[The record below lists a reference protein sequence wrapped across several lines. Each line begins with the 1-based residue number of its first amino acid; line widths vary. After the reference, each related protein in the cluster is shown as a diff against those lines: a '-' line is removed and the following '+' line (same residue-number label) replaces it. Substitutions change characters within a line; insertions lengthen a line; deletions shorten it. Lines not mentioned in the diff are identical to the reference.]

1 MKTKAIRVH
10 ETGGPEVLA
19 YEETELGEPA
29 AREALIRHHAIG
41 LNYIDTYHR
50 SGLYPLPGFPA
61 VIGMEGAG
69 IVEAV
74 GSEVHGLAPGDRV
87 AYAAAPPGA
96 YAEARLIRAESLVK
110 MPESLGFEEAASIML
125 QGMTVEYLL
134 NRCYP
139 VKPGQTILLHA
150 AAGGIGL
157 IACRWAKELGATVIG
172 TVGTDAKAELARAH
186 GCDHAIVYARENF
199 VERVNEI
206 TNGQGVPV
214 VYDSVGKDTFLASLD
229 CLDVRGMLVSFGQAS
244 GPVPPFDTSKLALK
258 SLFLTRPSLMAYTA
272 KREELELSANALF
285 GFIEKGVIDATPR
298 QSYALKDAA
307 QAHIDLEGRRTV
319 GSTVL
324 IP

>member
-298 QSYALKDAA
+298 QSYPLKDAA

>member
-1 MKTKAIRVH
+1 MKTKANRVH

-29 AREALIRHHAIG
+29 AGEALIRHHAIG

-298 QSYALKDAA
+298 QSYPLKDAA

>member
-29 AREALIRHHAIG
+29 AGEALIRHHAIG

-285 GFIEKGVIDATPR
+285 EFIEKGVIDATPR
-298 QSYALKDAA
+298 QSYPLKDAA

>member
-1 MKTKAIRVH
+1 MRTKAIRVH

-298 QSYALKDAA
+298 QSYPLKDAA

>member
-1 MKTKAIRVH
+1 MKTKAIRIH
-10 ETGGPEVLA
+10 KTGGAEVLA
-19 YEETELGEPA
+19 YEEMELGEPA
-29 AREALIRHHAIG
+29 AGEALIRHHAIG

-50 SGLYPLPGFPA
+50 SGLYPLPGLPA

-69 IVEAV
+69 VVEAV
-74 GSEVHGLAPGDRV
+74 GPEVRDLAPGDRV

-96 YAEARLIRAESLVK
+96 YAETRLIRAESLVK

-139 VKPGQTILLHA
+139 VKKGQTILLHA

-157 IACRWAKELGATVIG
+157 VACRWAKVLGATVIG

-186 GCDHAIVYARENF
+186 GCDHTIVYTRENF

-214 VYDSVGKDTFLASLD
+214 VYDSVGKDTFLDSLD

-244 GPVPPFDTSKLALK
+244 GPVPAFDTLKLAPK

-272 KREELELSANALF
+272 KREELEQSASALF
-285 GFIEKGVIDATPR
+285 ELIEKGVIDAKPR
-298 QSYALKDAA
+298 QSYPLKDAA
-307 QAHIDLEGRRTV
+307 QAHIDLEARRTI

>member
-29 AREALIRHHAIG
+29 AGEALIRHHAIG

-298 QSYALKDAA
+298 QSYPLKDAA